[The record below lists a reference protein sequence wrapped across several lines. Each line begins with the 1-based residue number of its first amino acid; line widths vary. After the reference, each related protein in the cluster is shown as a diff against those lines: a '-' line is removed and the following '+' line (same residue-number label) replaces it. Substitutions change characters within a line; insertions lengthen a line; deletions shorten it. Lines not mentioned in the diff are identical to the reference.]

1 VDTAARLLELNPVKA
16 FGSRPTFEK
25 GPSLLA
31 LHAFVCASLE
41 SRRITGENDCPQP
54 KENAAPPLVT
64 NVVHRFEESIAGRLY
79 LIEVGAVS
87 PDRWRADIVRV
98 PGARSALM
106 PFYGR
111 TPDEAAGLL
120 TEWLRR
126 AHKPRSMSPEQL
138 GAPGRPV

>member
-1 VDTAARLLELNPVKA
+1 M
-16 FGSRPTFEK
+16 
-25 GPSLLA
+25 
-31 LHAFVCASLE
+31 
-41 SRRITGENDCPQP
+41 
-54 KENAAPPLVT
+54 T